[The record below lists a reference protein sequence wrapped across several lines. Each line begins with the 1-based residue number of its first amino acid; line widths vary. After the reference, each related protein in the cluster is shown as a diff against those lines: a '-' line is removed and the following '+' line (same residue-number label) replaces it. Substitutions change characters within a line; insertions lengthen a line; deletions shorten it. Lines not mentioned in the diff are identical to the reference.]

1 MPLRKTWDIFCTVV
15 DNFGDIGV
23 TWRLARQ
30 LAGELGRTVRLWVD
44 DLESFRRIAPGLDP
58 ALDKQMHRGVQ
69 ICRWTSSLPDTGPAD
84 AVIEAFACHLPEA
97 YVEAMAARE
106 KKPAWINLEY
116 LSAQGWVEE
125 SHALPSPHPHLAL
138 TKFFFFPGF
147 TDKTGGLLRERDL
160 IIRRDAFQRDAVAQ
174 EAFWNALGVPPR
186 AAEEIR
192 VSLFSYANPSIPSL
206 LQAWSESEQCVTCL
220 FPEGPALESVEDYFG
235 THRARHFARG
245 NLSLYVLPFVGQD
258 DYDKLL
264 WACDINFV
272 RGEDSFLRAQW
283 AARPFVW
290 HIYPQQDDAH
300 WPKLEAFL
308 DLYTVG
314 LDPGSTARIKYLWHA
329 WNRGTAAGAAWR
341 DFARGRD
348 ELQRYATSWAQSQA
362 ARSGLTENL
371 AKFCDNLL

>member
-30 LAGELGRTVRLWVD
+30 LAGEHGRTVRLWVD
-44 DLESFRRIAPGLDP
+44 DLESFRSIAPGLDP
-58 ALDKQMHRGVQ
+58 ELDTQMHRGVQ
-69 ICRWTSSLPDTGPAD
+69 VCRWTSSLPDTKPAD

-106 KKPAWINLEY
+106 TKPAWINLEY

-125 SHALPSPHPHLAL
+125 SHALPSPHPRLAL

-147 TDKTGGLLRERDL
+147 TAKTGGLLRERDL
-160 IIRRDAFQRDAVAQ
+160 ISRRDAFQRDAAAQ
-174 EAFWNALGVPPR
+174 AVFWNARGVPPR
-186 AAEEIR
+186 TADEIR
-192 VSLFSYANPSIPSL
+192 VSLFSYTNAAIPGL
-206 LQAWSESEQCVTCL
+206 LQAWSESGQRVTCL
-220 FPEGPALESVEDYFG
+220 VPEGPALESIEAFFG
-235 THRARHFARG
+235 TSGARHFARG
-245 NLSLYVLPFVGQD
+245 SLALYVLPFAGQD

-272 RGEDSFLRAQW
+272 RGEDSFVRAQW

-290 HIYPQQDDAH
+290 HIYPQEDDAH

-308 DLYTVG
+308 DLFTAG
-314 LDPGSTARIKYLWHA
+314 LDPGLTARIKYLWHA
-329 WNRGTAAGAAWR
+329 WNRGTAAAAAWR
-341 DFARGRD
+341 DFADGRA
-348 ELQRYATSWAQSQA
+348 ELQRHAAGWAQSQA
-362 ARSGLTENL
+362 TPSGLTENL

>member
-30 LAGELGRTVRLWVD
+30 LTGEHGRTVRLWVD

-58 ALDKQMHRGVQ
+58 TLDTQMHRGVQ
-69 ICRWTSSLPDTGPAD
+69 VCRWTGSSPDAGPAD

-106 KKPAWINLEY
+106 TKPAWINLEY

-125 SHALPSPHPHLAL
+125 SHALPSPHPHFAL

-147 TDKTGGLLRERDL
+147 TEKTGGLLREHDL
-160 IIRRDAFQRDAVAQ
+160 IVRRDAFQRDAVAQ

-206 LQAWSESEQCVTCL
+206 LQAWSESEQRVTCL
-220 FPEGPALESVEDYFG
+220 FPEGPALESIEDFFG
-235 THRARHFARG
+235 THGARHFARG

-258 DYDKLL
+258 DYDELL
-264 WACDINFV
+264 WASDINFV

-308 DLYTVG
+308 DLYTAG

-329 WNRGTAAGAAWR
+329 WNRGAAAGAPWR
-341 DFARGRD
+341 DFAGGQAG
-348 ELQRYATSWAQSQA
+348 LQRHAAGWGQCQA
-362 ARSGLTENL
+362 ARSGLAENL